1 MYTNR
6 RNGVANGRTSTRKA
20 EVSSQEPPVKKI
32 KIQINNTW
40 LDVNVDITSLR
51 DALGL
56 PPQS

>member
-6 RNGVANGRTSTRKA
+6 RNGVENGRASTRKA

-40 LDVNVDITSLR
+40 LEVNVDITSLR

-56 PPQS
+56 PLQS